1 MFVWILLI
9 YESYFSYAYFIMII
23 DIRSYLI
30 HCGIRYFRVST
41 LSNCDCLN

>member
-1 MFVWILLI
+1 MNHISVMHIL
-9 YESYFSYAYFIMII
+9 SMII

-41 LSNCDCLN
+41 LSNL